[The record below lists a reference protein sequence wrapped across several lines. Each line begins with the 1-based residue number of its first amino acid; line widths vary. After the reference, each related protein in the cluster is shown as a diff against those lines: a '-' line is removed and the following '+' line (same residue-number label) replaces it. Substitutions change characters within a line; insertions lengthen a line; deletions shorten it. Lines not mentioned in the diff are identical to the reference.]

1 MTKSFEMD
9 MKSII
14 LGGKSNELITNHILI
29 TNKHKIYKSKWNK
42 TNVQSKEF

>member
-1 MTKSFEMD
+1 MTKPFEMD

-29 TNKHKIYKSKWNK
+29 TNKHKIYKS
-42 TNVQSKEF
+42 E